1 MSFLEWFFLMIYF
14 TFFVIWIWLLIT
26 VYMDVFR
33 SEDLGGWAKAVWVFV
48 LLVLPYLGV
57 LIYLIARGG
66 SMHER
71 SAERAQAVEEATQAY
86 IREAAGA
93 PSPAEELAKLAELKD
108 KGVLSD
114 QEFAAQ
120 KAKLLA

>member
-1 MSFLEWFFLMIYF
+1 MSFLQWFLLMLYF
-14 TFFVIWIWLLIT
+14 TFFVIWIWLLIS

-33 SEDLGGWAKAVWVFV
+33 SEDLGGGAKAGWVLL

-71 SAERAQAVEEATQAY
+71 SAERARAAEEAAQAY

-93 PSPAEELAKLAELKD
+93 PSPAEELSKLAELKD
-108 KGVLSD
+108 KGVLS
-114 QEFAAQ
+114 QEEFAAQ

>member
-1 MSFLEWFFLMIYF
+1 MSFLQYFLLMLYF
-14 TFFVIWIWLLIT
+14 TFFIIWIWLLIS

-33 SEDLGGWAKAVWVFV
+33 SEDLGGFAKAMWVFV
-48 LLVLPYLGV
+48 LLVLPYIGV

-71 SAERAQAVEEATQAY
+71 SVERAQAAEEATQAY
-86 IREAAGA
+86 IREAAGVT
-93 PSPAEELAKLAELKD
+93 SPAEELAKLSELKD

-120 KAKLLA
+120 KAKILA

>member
-1 MSFLEWFFLMIYF
+1 MSFLQSFLLLIYL
-14 TFFVIWIWLLIT
+14 TFFVIWIWLLIS
-26 VYMDVFR
+26 VYADVFR
-33 SEDLGGWAKAVWVFV
+33 SEDLSGGAKAGWVFL

-71 SAERAQAVEEATQAY
+71 TAERSKAAEEAAQAY
-86 IREAAGA
+86 IREAAGV
-93 PSPAEELAKLAELKD
+93 PSPAEELAKLAELQD
-108 KGVLSD
+108 KGVLSAE
-114 QEFAAQ
+114 EFAAQ

>member
-1 MSFLEWFFLMIYF
+1 MSFLQSFLLLIYF
-14 TFFVIWIWLLIT
+14 TLFVIWIWLLIS
-26 VYMDVFR
+26 VYADIFR
-33 SEDLGGWAKAVWVFV
+33 SDDLSGGAKAGWVFL

-57 LIYLIARGG
+57 LIYLVARGG

-71 SAERAQAVEEATQAY
+71 NIERSQAAEQAAQTY

-93 PSPAEELAKLAELKD
+93 VSPAEELAKLAELRD
-108 KGVLSD
+108 RGVLSAE
-114 QEFAAQ
+114 EFAAQ

>member
-1 MSFLEWFFLMIYF
+1 MSFIESLLLMVYL
-14 TFFVIWIWLLIT
+14 TFFVIWIWLLIS

-33 SEDLGGWAKAVWVFV
+33 SEDLGGAAKAGWVV
-48 LLVLPYLGV
+48 LILVLPYIGV

-71 SAERAQAVEEATQAY
+71 SAERAKAAEEATQAY

-108 KGVLSD
+108 KGVLSEE
-114 QEFAAQ
+114 EFAAQ
-120 KAKLLA
+120 KGRILA

>member
-1 MSFLEWFFLMIYF
+1 MSFLQWFLLMLYF
-14 TFFVIWIWLLIT
+14 TFFVIWIWLLIS

-33 SEDLGGWAKAVWVFV
+33 SDDLGGVAKAGWVFL

-66 SMHER
+66 SMQER
-71 SAERAQAVEEATQAY
+71 SVERAKAVEEATQAY